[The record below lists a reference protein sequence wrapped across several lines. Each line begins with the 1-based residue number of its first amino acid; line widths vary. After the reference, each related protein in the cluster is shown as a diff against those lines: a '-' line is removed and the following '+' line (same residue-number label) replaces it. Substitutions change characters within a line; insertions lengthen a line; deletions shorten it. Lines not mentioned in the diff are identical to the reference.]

1 MKQHIMPRV
10 AAARHDEYAQARRD
24 QILAAALHIFARKG
38 FAEST
43 VDEIAAQA
51 GLGKATLY
59 LYFPSKE
66 LLLQKLVDR
75 YRLVPELG
83 ELIEAIRDLPPARG
97 IPKLVEGI
105 WRQLKANRELAHVL
119 VREIFSNPQRSR
131 LYTEQ
136 IRLPGRNLLASY
148 LESWMKQGKIKRGH
162 PQASAQC
169 LFGMLW
175 YFLQSQELMGGK
187 DLAPISDEII
197 CSTVTSIFLSGS
209 GTLN

>member
-1 MKQHIMPRV
+1 MPRV
-10 AAARHDEYAQARRD
+10 AAAKHEEYAEARRD
-24 QILAAALHIFARKG
+24 QIMEAALHTFARKG
-38 FAEST
+38 FAETT

-66 LLLQKLVDR
+66 ILLQKLIGR
-75 YRLVPELG
+75 YRLAPGLG
-83 ELIEAIRDLPPARG
+83 ELVESIRDMPPATG

-105 WRQLKANRELAHVL
+105 WRQLKENKETAHVV
-119 VREIFSNPQRSR
+119 VREIFSNPQRAR

-136 IRLPGRNLLASY
+136 VRLPGRNLLASY
-148 LESWMKQGKIKRGH
+148 FDAWMKRGKLKRVN
-162 PQASAQC
+162 PEASAQC

-187 DLAPISDEII
+187 ELAPLSDETI
-197 CSTVTSIFLSGS
+197 CSTVSELFLGGISS
-209 GTLN
+209 EH

>member
-1 MKQHIMPRV
+1 MPRV
-10 AAARHDEYAQARRD
+10 AAAKHEEYAEARRD
-24 QILAAALHIFARKG
+24 QILEAALHTFARKG
-38 FAEST
+38 FAETT

-66 LLLQKLVDR
+66 ILLQKLIGR
-75 YRLVPELG
+75 YRLVPDLG
-83 ELIEAIRDLPPARG
+83 GLVDSIRDLPPASG

-105 WRQLKANRELAHVL
+105 WRQIKDNKETAHVL
-119 VREIFSNPQRSR
+119 VREIFSNPQRAR

-136 IRLPGRNLLASY
+136 VRLPGRNLLASCF
-148 LESWMKQGKIKRGH
+148 ENWMKQGKFKRLN
-162 PQASAQC
+162 PEACAQC

-187 DLAPISDEII
+187 ELAPLSDETI
-197 CSTVTSIFLSGS
+197 CSTVAEIFLG
-209 GTLN
+209 GTNPEH